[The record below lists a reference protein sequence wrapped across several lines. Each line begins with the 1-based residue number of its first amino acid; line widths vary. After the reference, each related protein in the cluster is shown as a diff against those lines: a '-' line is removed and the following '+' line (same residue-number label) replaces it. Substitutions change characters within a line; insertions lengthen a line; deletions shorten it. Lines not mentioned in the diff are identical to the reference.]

1 MSLNRS
7 QKIVIF
13 TIIFSLLSIG
23 FLTGYKL
30 ITLFDLNATDY
41 NGADYYK
48 NNEGFSGVISI
59 FMNNIKID
67 ILVIS
72 GIFLLCLPTILLL
85 FMNGF
90 WIGATIK
97 ASLSSGLSIK
107 YIILSILP
115 HGILEI
121 PILILAAYI
130 GMQGIYFYQSKNK
143 DYKKI
148 VRIIIL
154 TIVLGFIA
162 SMIEVYITPIFL

>member
-13 TIIFSLLSIG
+13 TIIFSILSIG

-90 WIGATIK
+90 WIG
-97 ASLSSGLSIK
+97 
-107 YIILSILP
+107 LP
-115 HGILEI
+115 LKQ
-121 PILILAAYI
+121 AYL
-130 GMQGIYFYQSKNK
+130 QDYQ
-143 DYKKI
+143 
-148 VRIIIL
+148 
-154 TIVLGFIA
+154 
-162 SMIEVYITPIFL
+162 